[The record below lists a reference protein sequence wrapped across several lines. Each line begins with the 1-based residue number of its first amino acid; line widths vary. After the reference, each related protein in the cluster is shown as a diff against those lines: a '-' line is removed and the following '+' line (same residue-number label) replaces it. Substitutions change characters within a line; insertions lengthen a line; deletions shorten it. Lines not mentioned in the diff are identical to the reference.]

1 MNCEKII
8 CQFGKSTICN
18 LLNGLVGWWMK
29 QARTIGAASRN
40 QEPVSAFGCC
50 QPKALRA
57 KPSQGKAGRQK
68 KCNSDINQHQ
78 LRQEW
83 SEHERLKRN
92 IVERKIYYDQL

>member
-1 MNCEKII
+1 MEKNNLD
-8 CQFGKSTICN
+8 N
-18 LLNGLVGWWMK
+18 LLNGLVGWWME

-50 QPKALRA
+50 QPKALQRQPKA
-57 KPSQGKAGRQK
+57 SQGKAGRQK